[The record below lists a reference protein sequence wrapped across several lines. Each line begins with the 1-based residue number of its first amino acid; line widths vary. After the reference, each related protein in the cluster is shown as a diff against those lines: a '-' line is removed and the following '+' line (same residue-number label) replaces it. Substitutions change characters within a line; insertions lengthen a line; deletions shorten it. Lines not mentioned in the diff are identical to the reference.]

1 MLITPNNILNIL
13 KIIFFFFY
21 LNASFVSETEM
32 QPDQFNAW
40 QYLCEYR
47 SPRAGTDSHVCVI
60 IQLKEDDS

>member
-13 KIIFFFFY
+13 KIFFFFFY

-40 QYLCEYR
+40 QYLY
-47 SPRAGTDSHVCVI
+47 TDHQGLELTLMFV
-60 IQLKEDDS
+60 LLFN

>member
-13 KIIFFFFY
+13 KIFFFFY